1 MKKIWY
7 LCGLFLLNNEIVSWF
22 VVSVLVGAFLWWLLS
37 GAIKEKEKKDVR
49 D

>member
-7 LCGLFLLNNEIVSWF
+7 LCVLFLLNNEIVSWF
-22 VVSVLVGAFLWWLLS
+22 VFSVLAGALLWWFLS
-37 GAIKEKEKKDVR
+37 SAIKEKEKKDVW